1 MRAMTEAVKELKKM
15 YPDVLNMTV
24 DDFHEAL
31 KNAESEEERTFYLT
45 LSSFFCDTSRSKK
58 KVINQKDFKI

>member
-1 MRAMTEAVKELKKM
+1 MRAMTEAEKELKKM

-24 DDFHEAL
+24 DDFPRSL

-45 LSSFFCDTSRSKK
+45 LSSFVTRVDKK

>member
-1 MRAMTEAVKELKKM
+1 
-15 YPDVLNMTV
+15 MTV

-45 LSSFFCDTSRSKK
+45 LSSFVTRVDQK

>member
-1 MRAMTEAVKELKKM
+1 MRDMTEAVKELKKM

-31 KNAESEEERTFYLT
+31 KNAESEEERTFYLV
-45 LSSFFCDTSRSKK
+45 LSSYVTRVDQKK
-58 KVINQKDFKI
+58 

>member
-1 MRAMTEAVKELKKM
+1 MTEAVKELKKM

-31 KNAESEEERTFYLT
+31 KNGRKWG
-45 LSSFFCDTSRSKK
+45 R
-58 KVINQKDFKI
+58 KDFLPYTF

>member
-1 MRAMTEAVKELKKM
+1 MTEAVKELKKM

-31 KNAESEEERTFYLT
+31 KNEESEEKGLST
-45 LSSFFCDTSRSKK
+45 LHFL
-58 KVINQKDFKI
+58 VL

>member
-31 KNAESEEERTFYLT
+31 KMQKVRKKGLST
-45 LSSFFCDTSRSKK
+45 LHFL
-58 KVINQKDFKI
+58 VL

>member
-31 KNAESEEERTFYLT
+31 KNAESEVERTFYLT
-45 LSSFFCDTSRSKK
+45 LSSFVTRVDQK